1 MYVDSMPKWWYMT
14 NVTEQIENRDPQLKR
29 ETFNVWTMYKFEFS
43 SNAKQ
48 QKLFKFSIFSSFVSP
63 WMAKPRMAR
72 SILIWNHD
80 VKSSCRKLFSQIL
93 CCCHRTQ
100 SVAGIDLRSQ
110 ILSGVSKYHMDFFTS
125 VVAHIMWCK
134 IQLIETIRDNLRWN
148 ELSTWK

>member
-1 MYVDSMPKWWYMT
+1 MLLAKSK
-14 NVTEQIENRDPQLKR
+14 
-29 ETFNVWTMYKFEFS
+29 TFNVWTMYKFEFS
-43 SNAKQ
+43 SNTRPWKW
-48 QKLFKFSIFSSFVSP
+48 FKFSIFSSFVSP